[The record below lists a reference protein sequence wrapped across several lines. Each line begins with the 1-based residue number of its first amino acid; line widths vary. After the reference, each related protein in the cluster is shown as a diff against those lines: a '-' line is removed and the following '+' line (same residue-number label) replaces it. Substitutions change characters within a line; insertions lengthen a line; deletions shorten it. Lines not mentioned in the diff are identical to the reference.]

1 MTVKSL
7 SLLAV
12 LLLALTA
19 ATALAVAIIY
29 LYRYLSRQL
38 RPGGCTDGLPSR
50 CGCCAA
56 AKDCGHSNIK
66 EA

>member
-1 MTVKSL
+1 MLVTLMEYGFV
-7 SLLAV
+7 
-12 LLLALTA
+12 AL
-19 ATALAVAIIY
+19 ALAVAIIY

-38 RPGGCTDGLPSR
+38 RPGGCTDGRSSR